1 MLAVVWGVFHLSPLC
16 LRHFHLYVYGSHFQI
31 NTDHKPLLGIF
42 KTQKPATPRM
52 DRWKLSLMPY
62 NCQLQYRP
70 GKDNPA
76 DSMSRHPKPVNF
88 INETENLAELYAN
101 YVCSNAIPK
110 AMTRE
115 EVKLETKLDPLLQK
129 VVTAISLNNWTDPTV
144 ERYRRFQD
152 ELMVCD
158 EVILRGNRIVLPE
171 SLHNRAIELAHLGH
185 QGIVKT
191 KQLLREKVWFPDIDK
206 MVEANVKMCLPCQAS
221 TQGTSP
227 EPMKPSPLPE
237 KAWTN
242 VAVNFVGPFPTGEYL
257 IVVIDEYSRY
267 PEVEILTTTSAKA
280 AIPKL
285 DAIFSRQGIPEILK
299 SDNGPPFN
307 SDEFE
312 NFANQLG
319 FKHRKITPYWARANG
334 EAERFMKTIEKAIR
348 AATVEGRNWK
358 QAMYTFLRQCR
369 ATPRSTISVSLSE
382 ALNNRKLKTHLPDSP
397 STPSNS
403 EKDEEIRSRDEK
415 NKSTMKSYSDK
426 RNRAK
431 PNNIT
436 HGDTVLLRQ
445 PKLNKLSTPFDP
457 EPFRVVAVKNSM
469 ITARNKLRTVTRN
482 SSFFK
487 GIRQYIFLLFHLE
500 ELLKLYVNLF
510 YRFCVTLLFLEIFE

>member
-1 MLAVVWGVFHLSPLC
+1 
-16 LRHFHLYVYGSHFQI
+16 
-31 NTDHKPLLGIF
+31 
-42 KTQKPATPRM
+42 
-52 DRWKLSLMPY
+52 MPY

-70 GKDNPA
+70 WKDNPA
-76 DSMSRHPKPVNF
+76 DFMSRHPKPVNF

-129 VVTAISLNNWTDPTV
+129 VVTAISLNWTDPTV

-158 EVILRGNRIVLPE
+158 EVILRGNRIVLPQ

-191 KQLLREKVWFPDIDK
+191 KQLLCEKVWFPDIDK
-206 MVEANVKMCLPCQAS
+206 IVEANPLPKERLHLQA
-221 TQGTSP
+221 
-227 EPMKPSPLPE
+227 EPLKLSPLPE

-242 VAVNFVGPFPTGEYL
+242 VAVDFVGPFSTGEYL

-267 PEVEILTTTSAKA
+267 PEVEILTTTS

-307 SDEFE
+307 GEEFE
-312 NFANQLG
+312 NFANHLG
-319 FKHRKITPYWARANG
+319 FKHRKITPYWPRANG

-348 AATVEGRNWK
+348 AATVE
-358 QAMYTFLRQCR
+358 
-369 ATPRSTISVSLSE
+369 
-382 ALNNRKLKTHLPDSP
+382 DSP

-426 RNRAK
+426 RSRAK

-436 HGDTVLLRQ
+436 LCDTC
-445 PKLNKLSTPFDP
+445 PPT
-457 EPFRVVAVKNSM
+457 
-469 ITARNKLRTVTRN
+469 TT
-482 SSFFK
+482 
-487 GIRQYIFLLFHLE
+487 
-500 ELLKLYVNLF
+500 
-510 YRFCVTLLFLEIFE
+510 EIE

>member
-1 MLAVVWGVFHLSPLC
+1 
-16 LRHFHLYVYGSHFQI
+16 
-31 NTDHKPLLGIF
+31 
-42 KTQKPATPRM
+42 
-52 DRWKLSLMPY
+52 MPY
-62 NCQLQYRP
+62 NYQLQYRP

-76 DSMSRHPKPVNF
+76 YFMSRHPKPVNSM
-88 INETENLAELYAN
+88 NETENLAELYAN

-158 EVILRGNRIVLPE
+158 EVILRGNRIVLPQ
-171 SLHNRAIELAHLGH
+171 SLLNRAIELAHLGH

-191 KQLLREKVWFPDIDK
+191 KKLLREKVWFPDIDK

-221 TQGTSP
+221 TQGTSSPP
-227 EPMKPSPLPE
+227 EPLKPSPLPE
-237 KAWTN
+237 KAWTK
-242 VAVNFVGPFPTGEYL
+242 VAVDFVGPFPTGEYL

-299 SDNGPPFN
+299 SNNGPPFN
-307 SDEFE
+307 GEEFK
-312 NFANQLG
+312 NFANHLG
-319 FKHRKITPYWARANG
+319 FKHCKITPYWPRANG
-334 EAERFMKTIEKAIR
+334 ETERFMKTIEKAIR

-358 QAMYTFLRQCR
+358 QAMYTFLRQYR
-369 ATPRSTISVSLSE
+369 ATPHSTISVSPSE
-382 ALNNRKLKTHLPDSP
+382 ALNNRKLKTHLPDPP
-397 STPSNS
+397 STLSKS

-415 NKSTMKSYSDK
+415 NKSTMRSYSDK

-436 HGDTVLLRQ
+436 LGDTVLLRQ
-445 PKLNKLSTPFDP
+445 LKLNKLSTPFDP

-469 ITARNKLRTVTRN
+469 ITARSKLRTVTRN

-487 GIRQYIFLLFHLE
+487 KIPHRPIHLE
-500 ELLKLYVNLF
+500 TSDDKDNLPKTTTRPSQPPLPPLRR
-510 YRFCVTLLFLEIFE
+510 YSPQPRQPERYGYANANIA